1 MDVGDLT
8 GANTCNECKQLK
20 EKYNSMYEENVAL
33 KSQIKELQKAIPELS
48 QDKENNVYEVERI
61 LSHSLKGTRNR
72 KEMHFLIS
80 WKDYD
85 QSHDSWVSEKNLK
98 CAAILKKYKKKNNI
112 N

>member
-1 MDVGDLT
+1 MDVGDST
-8 GANTCNECKQLK
+8 GGNTCNECEQLK

-33 KSQIKELQKAIPELS
+33 KSQIKELQKAILELS

-61 LSHSLKGTRNR
+61 MSHSLKGPRNK
-72 KEMHFLIS
+72 KELQFLIR
-80 WKDYD
+80 WEGYD

-112 N
+112 